1 MKMATQLMRRLI
13 RDETGSNAVEYVL
26 ILALISLVIV
36 VAATALGT
44 TLQAKFDEAAVKLG
58 GNGQTP

>member
-1 MKMATQLMRRLI
+1 MKMATQLMKRLI

-36 VAATALGT
+36 VAATTLGT
-44 TLQAKFDEAAVKLG
+44 TLRDKFQQAATDLG
-58 GNGQTP
+58 SGT

>member
-36 VAATALGT
+36 VAATTLGT
-44 TLQAKFDEAAVKLG
+44 TLRDKFQQAATDLG
-58 GNGQTP
+58 SGSQTP